1 MRPRD
6 RLKIRSLWFLDALL
20 LASCTFFW
28 HKSMGIDLYIHDVY
42 FVPAWGQL
50 LLVPWLLMTFL
61 LAAATFRAR
70 LGKSTSET
78 EP

>member
-20 LASCTFFW
+20 LASCIFFW
-28 HKSMGIDLYIHDVY
+28 HKSLGIDLYIHDVY

-61 LAAATFRAR
+61 LAAATFLA
-70 LGKSTSET
+70 TSEQSPFET